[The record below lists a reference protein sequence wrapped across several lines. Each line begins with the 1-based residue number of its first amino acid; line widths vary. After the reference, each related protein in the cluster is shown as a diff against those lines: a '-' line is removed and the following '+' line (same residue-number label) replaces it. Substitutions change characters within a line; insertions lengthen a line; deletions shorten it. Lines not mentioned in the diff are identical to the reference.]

1 MLSGLH
7 LRMKSWSC
15 CGIQTLDFGA
25 FLAQPGCKVGR
36 HDWTRQVSPTVPEL
50 VMRGHFQKSFLPTAP
65 RGQALSIPLVCC
77 ANEIP
82 LLIPPQ
88 PRGLAAGGGVTVSG
102 PAISPPHTPEDSP
115 RVKHSSLHPLL
126 PSSL

>member
-1 MLSGLH
+1 MLPHALTTQEHLDSMRGEGGDRVAAKVDRDGSGGLWGQGGAALSGLY

-36 HDWTRQVSPTVPEL
+36 HDWARQVSPTVPEL
-50 VMRGHFQKSFLPTAP
+50 VMRSHFQTSFLLPVP

-77 ANEIP
+77 PNEIP
-82 LLIPPQ
+82 LLIP
-88 PRGLAAGGGVTVSG
+88 
-102 PAISPPHTPEDSP
+102 
-115 RVKHSSLHPLL
+115 
-126 PSSL
+126 